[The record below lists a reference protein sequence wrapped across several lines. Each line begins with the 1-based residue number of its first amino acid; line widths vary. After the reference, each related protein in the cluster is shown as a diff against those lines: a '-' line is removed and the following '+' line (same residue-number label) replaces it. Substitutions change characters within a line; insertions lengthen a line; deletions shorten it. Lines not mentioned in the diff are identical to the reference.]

1 MATPDISQQA
11 NYQDGNSVFD
21 SVFILEK
28 LDYDFTK
35 SGPITVSEL
44 NVLGIS
50 TFNSDVTFGG
60 DISLDEITCRNADVT
75 GIATVSGN
83 LFSKSNLY
91 LTGALVDTSGDT
103 GSSGQILASTGSG
116 TNWIDANTTSV
127 LNATNVGVNLNGTN
141 ANQFV
146 SFFGANSGNN
156 PNRVDAA
163 FTYNPSTNTMSGIN
177 YSGTSTF
184 TNSKVT
190 GIATAAI
197 LEVEG
202 QLRDGDGNFGSAGQ
216 VLTSDGT
223 DTKWDASSNL
233 PAGSSAKIAIT
244 DVTSGTTRLL
254 LSTGSGTQK
263 DVLSNSNLTYNTS
276 TQVITGKISSLSN
289 HDTDDLSEGSTNQYF
304 TTARAR
310 ASVSATGDLSYNSSN
325 GQFSV
330 SVPSAFVSGMIILWS
345 GNTGNIPTGFV
356 LCDGNNGT
364 PNLTDRFVVGAGAAY
379 SPGAT
384 GGSSSVTLSTSQ
396 LPSHNHSFS
405 GSSSHSHTINNHTHT
420 FSASTNNQG
429 SHVHNLLYNHGAFG
443 GSSGAVTPRS
453 GNTPVV
459 PGISGRVSSEG
470 GHSHSMSGTTG
481 NPSNR
486 GTNTQTVTISGNTG
500 STGSGSSV
508 ENRPPYYALCYIMKT

>member
-1 MATPDISQQA
+1 MTTPDISQQA
-11 NYQDGNSVFD
+11 FYRDGNAVFD
-21 SVFILEK
+21 KVHVLEK
-28 LDYDFTK
+28 IEYDFTK
-35 SGPITVSEL
+35 SGSISLTEL
-44 NVLGIS
+44 NVIGIS

-75 GIATVSGN
+75 GIATVSGD

-91 LTGALVDTSGDT
+91 LTGALVDTSGDA

-127 LNATNVGVNLNGTN
+127 LNAVNVGVNLNSTN

-146 SFFGANSGNN
+146 SFFGASSGNN

-184 TNSKVT
+184 TNTKVT
-190 GIATAAI
+190 GIATVAI

-202 QLRDGDGNFGSAGQ
+202 QLIDGDGNFGSAGK

-223 DTKWDASSNL
+223 DTKWDTIGSLA
-233 PAGSSAKIAIT
+233 AGSAAQIAISNK
-244 DVTSGTTRLL
+244 TSGTHRILFSTT
-254 LSTGSGTQK
+254 TGSSQ
-263 DVLSNSNLTYNTS
+263 DVESNTNLTYNTS
-276 TQVITGKISSLSN
+276 TQVITGKISTLSN

-345 GNTGNIPTGFV
+345 GAADAIPTGFV
-356 LCDGNNGT
+356 LCDGNNNT

-379 SPGAT
+379 GVGAS

-396 LPSHNHSFS
+396 LPSHNHPASS
-405 GSSSHSHTINNHTHT
+405 TASSSVNDPGHFHSYIDQYVVINAGYRPWPANNNDCQQRNINTGSKTTGITVSTSVNTTINNTGGG
-420 FSASTNNQG
+420 Q
-429 SHVHNLLYNHGAFG
+429 SH
-443 GSSGAVTPRS
+443 
-453 GNTPVV
+453 
-459 PGISGRVSSEG
+459 
-470 GHSHSMSGTTG
+470 
-481 NPSNR
+481 
-486 GTNTQTVTISGNTG
+486 
-500 STGSGSSV
+500 